1 MSMKTTEHA
10 YKDPSEDKPS
20 RNFIQQIIDADRAS
34 GKNGRRVHTRF
45 PPEPNGY
52 LHIGHAKSICLN
64 FGLAQEYGGKFN
76 LRFDDTNPTKE
87 EQEYVDSII
96 DDVRWLIKGFRVQGS
111 DADSN
116 QNPEPRTLNPEPL
129 YASDYFPQLYEW
141 AIQLIKEGKAY
152 VCDLSA
158 EEVRAHRGTLSEP
171 GKNSPYRNRSV
182 EENLD
187 LFTRMEKGEFPDG
200 TRTLRAKIDMASPN
214 INMRDPVM
222 YRIKH
227 ASHHRSGDRWCI
239 YPSYDYTHGQ
249 SDSIEGIT
257 HSICTLE
264 FENHRPLY
272 DWFCEALRIHHPQQ
286 IEFARLNLTY
296 TVMSKRKLLE
306 LVQEKH
312 VAGWDDPRM
321 LTIRGLRRRGYT
333 PEAIRAFCERIGVAK
348 FNSTIDMAWLEDAI
362 RDDLNERAPRVMAV
376 LRSLKVIITNYP
388 EGQVEQLEA
397 ANHPQNAA
405 MGTRTVPFTRELYIE
420 ADDFMEDA
428 PKKFFRL
435 APGREV
441 RLRYAYFI
449 TCNEVVKDSAG
460 KITELRCTYDPAT
473 RGGNAPDGRK
483 VKGTLHWV
491 SAPHA
496 ITAEVRLYDHLF
508 KTEFPEGGGR
518 RAEGGEPEEETAGP
532 HPSALIPQPISFLDN
547 INPDSL
553 EVVRDVKLEPSLAA
567 AQPGQHFQFERLGYF
582 FTDPVDSKP
591 GQPVFNRTATLRDTW
606 AKEQVRP

>member
-1 MSMKTTEHA
+1 MTA
-10 YKDPSEDKPS
+10 KDTQVAEKPS
-20 RNFIQQIIDADRAS
+20 RNFIQQIIDADRAA
-34 GKNGRRVHTRF
+34 GKNGGRVHTRF

-64 FGLAQEYGGKFN
+64 FGLAQEFGGKFN

-96 DDVRWLIKGFRVQGS
+96 DDVRWLIKGFRVQGLDS
-111 DADSN
+111 DSP
-116 QNPEPRTLNPEPL
+116 QNPEPQTLNPEPF
-129 YASDYFPQLYEW
+129 YASDYFQQLYDW
-141 AIQLIKEGKAY
+141 AIQLINEGKAY
-152 VCDLSA
+152 ACDLA
-158 EEVRAHRGTLSEP
+158 ADEVRAHRGTLNEP
-171 GKNSPYRNRSV
+171 GRNSPFRDRDV
-182 EENLD
+182 AENLD
-187 LFTRMEKGEFPDG
+187 LFERMEKGEFPDG
-200 TRTLRAKIDMASPN
+200 ARTLRAKIDMASPN

-272 DWFCEALRIHHPQQ
+272 DWFCDALRIHHPQQ
-286 IEFARLNLTY
+286 IEFARLNLTF
-296 TVMSKRKLLE
+296 TVMSKRKLLQ

-333 PEAIRAFCERIGVAK
+333 PEAMRAFCERIGVAK

-362 RDDLNERAPRVMAV
+362 REDLNELAPRVMAV
-376 LRSLKVIITNYP
+376 LRPLKVVITNYP

-405 MGTRTVPFTRELYIE
+405 MGTRQVPFTREIYIE

-449 TCNEVVKDSAG
+449 TCTEVVKDAAG
-460 KITELRCTYDPAT
+460 NITELRCTHDPAT

-483 VKGTLHWV
+483 VKGTIHWV
-491 SAPHA
+491 AAPQAVSAE
-496 ITAEVRLYDHLF
+496 IRVYDYLF
-508 KTEFPEGGGR
+508 KTEYPDDAPEGK
-518 RAEGGEPEEETAGP
+518 T
-532 HPSALIPQPISFLDN
+532 FLDN
-547 INPDSL
+547 INPNSL
-553 EVVRDVKLEPSLAA
+553 TIVRDAKLEPSLAA
-567 AQPGQHFQFERLGYF
+567 AGAGQHFQFERLGYF
-582 FTDPVDSKP
+582 FADPVDSKP
-591 GQPVFNRTATLRDTW
+591 GKPLFNRTATLRDTW
-606 AKEQVRP
+606 AKEAGKE